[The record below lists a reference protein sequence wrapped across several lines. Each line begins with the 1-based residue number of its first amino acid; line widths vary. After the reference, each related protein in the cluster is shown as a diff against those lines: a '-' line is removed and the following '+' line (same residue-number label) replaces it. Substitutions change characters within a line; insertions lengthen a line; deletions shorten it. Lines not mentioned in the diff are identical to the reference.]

1 MKNII
6 AITIILFVFT
16 LLEINAQPDDMRDRI
31 LNYQSTSQL
40 EIINRSRRMIIDKF
54 QEGDIKTVEEITNYL
69 LNDKSFE
76 GYIPLHFSERFL
88 ILLWTR
94 EYTELFRQIRIVD
107 SINNIQLQDP
117 KNLDEKIFGMWARYI
132 YPAKDFLY
140 DTLKSKS
147 RNSANYLRNEFN
159 KAPLTRQEKD
169 LLEMVLIR
177 FSNEH
182 SAELQDSLS
191 TLAEAYIQN
200 YPGDITLP
208 YVRQVFR
215 VRFIDRKIGSFS
227 FLFGTATPT
236 APMSE
241 NFSDMFGFSMDGKFY
256 ANRSIIFANILVGL
270 AKNRNRIEENN
281 YYLPAGSSSS
291 LVRLGAGYGYD
302 LFDGEKFSLYPKI
315 DFGYTWFGPDS
326 SKQKSLEM
334 FDRSSFSYSPGFILE
349 YRFSANAPT
358 FNYFHGY
365 STNEFWG
372 FKISLNYNY
381 LIQSNRDRFLS
392 NVHYFGIGFGMHFK
406 KRYRDL

>member
-215 VRFIDRKIGSFS
+215 VRFIEKKTSSMSLFIGSN
-227 FLFGTATPT
+227 TPT
-236 APMSE
+236 APMSD
-241 NFSDMFGFSMDGKFY
+241 NFNDMFSFSLDFKLY
-256 ANRSIIFANILVGL
+256 VARSIIFGSFGGCIGSNKSVIEDNGISLQSGYSFSLLRIL
-270 AKNRNRIEENN
+270 
-281 YYLPAGSSSS
+281 
-291 LVRLGAGYGYD
+291 AGYGYD
-302 LFDGEKFSLYPKI
+302 IINSKNFSLYPTVDI
-315 DFGYTWFGPDS
+315 GYTWFNLDS
-326 SKQKSLEM
+326 SKQYSLEN
-334 FDRSSFSYSPGFILE
+334 FDRKSFSYSPGFILE
-349 YRFSANAPT
+349 YRFSAKYPDI
-358 FNYFHGY
+358 Y
-365 STNEFWG
+365 SYYPNSFFG
-372 FKISLNYNY
+372 FLISFNYNY
-381 LIQSNRDRFLS
+381 LMHSNTDHILGNMHR
-392 NVHYFGIGFGMHFK
+392 FGIGLGMHFK
-406 KRYRDL
+406 RRYRDL